1 MVKKGCVR
9 WWPSWVV
16 IVRLALGVGPADTPR
31 CLGTEA
37 ELGQPT
43 LVDHSPDRN
52 QA

>member
-1 MVKKGCVR
+1 MVKKGCAR

-31 CLGTEA
+31 CLGAEA
-37 ELGQPT
+37 ELGRPT
-43 LVDHSPDRN
+43 LVDHSPDLN